1 MADKYDLV
9 VIGAGPGGYV
19 AAIRAAQ
26 LGLKTA
32 VVERERAGGIC
43 LNWGCIP
50 SKALLKSADAMRHV
64 QHAADYGVIIKGEIG
79 FDWDKIIKRSR
90 GVADKLAGGVEFLF
104 KKYGVTQ
111 ILGTAKLTGRG
122 KIEVET
128 TAAGKVT
135 GKLVLET
142 PRTIIATGARAKFLP
157 GIEPDGD
164 RVITYREA
172 MVLPE
177 VPKSVV
183 VIGAG
188 AIGIEFADFW
198 NAFGVEV
205 TVIEYMPRVLPIEDE
220 EISASLTRT
229 LKKRKMTI
237 HTGAKTTGVKV
248 SGKTVTTSFTDADG
262 KNQTVTSERVLL
274 AVGVRANIENIGLE
288 GMGVALDRGFIQV
301 DDAYKTTSPGIWAI
315 GDCAGPPLLAHVAM
329 AEGVRTVEAMAGKHV
344 VPDQLRRDPR
354 LHLLRPRGRVD
365 RQDRGAGARGRHR
378 HRHRQV
384 PVRPQRQGAGRRPHR
399 RLHQG
404 DHQQGA
410 RRDRRRPR
418 HRLRRHRPDRRDVAG
433 DDVRGDG
440 ARRAGGRPP
449 PPDAVRGH
457 VRSDRGRAGRGRPH
471 LMRAREPVEGFPYPP
486 ENRQQTVFMPVGVIA
501 PDTVDEPAQVGV
513 VGAPLKT
520 SPGEF
525 TPAPA

>member
-90 GVADKLAGGVEFLF
+90 GVADKLSGGVEHLF

-111 ILGTAKLTGRG
+111 ILGTAALTGRG
-122 KIEVET
+122 KIEVAT
-128 TAAGKVT
+128 TSGGKTT
-135 GKLVLET
+135 GKLALET

-205 TVIEYMPRVLPIEDE
+205 TVIEFMPRVLPIEDE

-229 LKKRKMTI
+229 LKKRKMAI

-248 SGKTVTTSFTDADG
+248 SGKSVTTSFTDADG
-262 KNQTVTSERVLL
+262 KSQTVTSERVLM
-274 AVGVRANIENIGLE
+274 AVGVRANLENIGLE
-288 GMGVALDRGFIQV
+288 GMGVTVDRGFIQI
-301 DDAYKTTSPGIWAI
+301 DDAYKTSSPGIWAI

-344 VPDQLRRDPR
+344 VPINYDAIPGCTYCDPEVASIGKTEAQAR
-354 LHLLRPRGRVD
+354 EAGIDIDVGKFPFAPNGKAL
-365 RQDRGAGARGRHR
+365 GAGHTDGFIKVITNKARG
-378 HRHRQV
+378 
-384 PVRPQRQGAGRRPHR
+384 
-399 RLHQG
+399 
-404 DHQQGA
+404 
-410 RRDRRRPR
+410 
-418 HRLRRHRPDRRDVAG
+418 
-433 DDVRGDG
+433 
-440 ARRAGGRPP
+440 
-449 PPDAVRGH
+449 
-457 VRSDRGRAGRGRPH
+457 
-471 LMRAREPVEGFPYPP
+471 EI
-486 ENRQQTVFMPVGVIA
+486 VGVHAIGYGVTDLIA
-501 PDTVDEPAQVGV
+501 EMSLAITSEATAHDVLAAVHPHPTLSEVMYEATAAALGEV
-513 VGAPLKT
+513 VHI
-520 SPGEF
+520 
-525 TPAPA
+525 